1 MKQTINII
9 LGIALFALVVGAV
22 AAIGYF
28 AIGQEQKDESIQ
40 GQVEVEEYR
49 VSFKIPGRVKAIYV
63 REGDHVKAGDR
74 LALLDAPDIE
84 AKKDQAT
91 SVEQAAAAMSEM
103 ANNGAREEQIRAARE
118 LWEQAKAAKEIAE
131 KSYERVNRLYEGG
144 VMTAQKRDETLA
156 MLKAS
161 TAQCEAAK
169 SQYDMAVKGA
179 REEEKRAADAK
190 RSQAQGVV
198 KEVNSYL
205 KDTTQFAEFEGEV
218 AAIYPKVGELVGSG
232 SPIMTIAMMDDAWGT
247 FNIREDKLKGLKVGS
262 VITAYCPAFDKE
274 IKLKVFAMKDQ
285 GTYATW
291 KATKD
296 KGQYDIKTFEVK
308 ARPTHAVDGLRPG
321 MSLILR

>member
-9 LGIALFALVVGAV
+9 LGIALFVLVVGAV
-22 AAIGYF
+22 AAIGHF
-28 AIGQEQKDESIQ
+28 TVGQEEKDESIQ

-49 VSFKIPGRVKAIYV
+49 VSFKIPGRIKDIYV

-84 AKKDQAT
+84 AKHDQAT
-91 SVEQAAAAMSEM
+91 SVEQAADAMTDM
-103 ANNGAREEQIRAARE
+103 ANNGAREEQIRGARE
-118 LWEQAKAAKEIAE
+118 LWEQAKAAKEIAQ

-156 MLKAS
+156 LLKAN

-169 SQYDMAVKGA
+169 SQYDMALKGA
-179 REEEKRAADAK
+179 REEEKRAAAAK

-205 KDTTQFAEFEGEV
+205 KETVQRAEFDGEV
-218 AAIYPKVGELVGSG
+218 AAIYPKIGELVGSG
-232 SPIMTIAMMDDAWGT
+232 SPVMTIAMMNDAWGT
-247 FNIREDKLKGLKVGS
+247 FNVREDKLKGMKIGT
-262 VITAYCPAFDKE
+262 VITAYCPAFDKD

-291 KATKD
+291 KATKE

-308 ARPTHAVDGLRPG
+308 ARPVHSIDGLRPG
-321 MSLILR
+321 MSLILK